1 MFFHLTLYGP
11 PRTKKNSA
19 RILQAGGRRFVAPS
33 AAFAEYQAQCLRQLW
48 ALPEP
53 LPARISTPVN
63 LRCVYYMPT
72 RRRVDLV
79 NLIEAT
85 CDILVKAGVLE
96 DDHCRIVA
104 GHDGSRVE
112 YDKGN
117 PRAEIWIEEME
128 KADYAER
135 RTNDRP

>member
-1 MFFHLTLYGP
+1 MFFHLTLSGP

-72 RRRVDLV
+72 RRRV
-79 NLIEAT
+79 
-85 CDILVKAGVLE
+85 
-96 DDHCRIVA
+96 
-104 GHDGSRVE
+104 E

-117 PRAEIWIEEME
+117 PRAEITITALEDDLHE
-128 KADYAER
+128 
-135 RTNDRP
+135 

>member
-1 MFFHLTLYGP
+1 M
-11 PRTKKNSA
+11 
-19 RILQAGGRRFVAPS
+19 APS
-33 AAFAEYQAQCLRQLW
+33 AAFAEYQAHCLQQIR

-53 LPARISTPVN
+53 LPARISTPIN

-79 NLIEAT
+79 NLLEAT

-112 YDKGN
+112 HDKKN

-128 KADYAER
+128 AD
-135 RTNDRP
+135 T

>member
-1 MFFHLTLYGP
+1 M
-11 PRTKKNSA
+11 
-19 RILQAGGRRFVAPS
+19 APS

-117 PRAEIWIEEME
+117 PRAEITITALEDDLHE
-128 KADYAER
+128 
-135 RTNDRP
+135 

>member
-1 MFFHLTLYGP
+1 M
-11 PRTKKNSA
+11 
-19 RILQAGGRRFVAPS
+19 APS
-33 AAFAEYQAQCLRQLW
+33 AAFVEYQAQCLRQLW

-53 LPARISTPVN
+53 LPAKISTPVN

-112 YDKGN
+112 YDKEN

>member
-1 MFFHLTLYGP
+1 MKLTLYGD

-19 RILQAGGRRFVAPS
+19 RILRTRSGTPFVAPS
-33 AAFAEYQAQCLRQLW
+33 KVYVDYETDCLRQIKKLRS
-48 ALPEP
+48 PIS
-53 LPARISTPVN
+53 ARVN

-79 NLIEAT
+79 NLLEAT

-104 GHDGSRVE
+104 AHDGSRVE
-112 YDKGN
+112 YDKEN

-128 KADYAER
+128 DE
-135 RTNDRP
+135 P

>member
-1 MFFHLTLYGP
+1 M
-11 PRTKKNSA
+11 
-19 RILQAGGRRFVAPS
+19 APS

-79 NLIEAT
+79 NLLEAT

-112 YDKGN
+112 YDKQN
-117 PRAEIWIEEME
+117 PRVEIWFEEME
-128 KADYAER
+128 DKL
-135 RTNDRP
+135 

>member
-1 MFFHLTLYGP
+1 MAPSKAYVDYETDCLWQIKRPCGP
-11 PRTKKNSA
+11 ISA
-19 RILQAGGRRFVAPS
+19 R
-33 AAFAEYQAQCLRQLW
+33 
-48 ALPEP
+48 
-53 LPARISTPVN
+53 VN
-63 LRCVYYMPT
+63 VRCVYYMKT
-72 RRRVDLV
+72 ARRVDLA

-85 CDILVKAGVLE
+85 TDILVKAGVLE